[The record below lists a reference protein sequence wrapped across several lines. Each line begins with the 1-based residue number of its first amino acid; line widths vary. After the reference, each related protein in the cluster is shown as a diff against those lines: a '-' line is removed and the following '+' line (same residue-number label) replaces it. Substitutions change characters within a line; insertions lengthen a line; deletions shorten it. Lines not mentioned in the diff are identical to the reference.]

1 MNSSEAASAPAQPP
15 RSTSTLSVT
24 PEAASSQ
31 GLLRACSPR
40 EQPPGSQCAH
50 RHTLRMHVKIQAAL
64 GLMHLQVRASQVVP
78 EVKNLAVN
86 AGDPGLILGSGR
98 SPGGGKDNPLQYSH
112 LGKPMDRG
120 RP

>member
-40 EQPPGSQCAH
+40 EQPPGSQCACLLSCFSH
-50 RHTLRMHVKIQAAL
+50 VRLFATLWTVVCQAPL
-64 GLMHLQVRASQVVP
+64 SMGFSRQEYWSGLPFL
-78 EVKNLAVN
+78 
-86 AGDPGLILGSGR
+86 
-98 SPGGGKDNPLQYSH
+98 SPGDLPDPEIEPGSPALQAVFT
-112 LGKPMDRG
+112 DC
-120 RP
+120 